1 MVVFEQREHCYFHTF
16 PLPRSLLPPP
26 PPTTVAVVTAS
37 GDKVNWT
44 NERMRVTNHF
54 RSRASL
60 D

>member
-44 NERMRVTNHF
+44 NENESDESLSK
-54 RSRASL
+54 SR
-60 D
+60 